1 LNSTESELYIANT
14 GDDRILKLD
23 LLGDNGIS
31 IFAESINGADGIT
44 FDDSGNLWVTAN
56 QADNII
62 ALNAEG
68 RIIAK
73 LGEFLGIRNN
83 GSARGLLFPAS
94 LAIIGK
100 YIYVTNM
107 AQVATPVTGDE
118 PEENVTRYTVSKL
131 WVPTL

>member
-1 LNSTESELYIANT
+1 M
-14 GDDRILKLD
+14 G
-23 LLGDNGIS
+23 
-31 IFAESINGADGIT
+31 
-44 FDDSGNLWVTAN
+44 TAN